1 MDRKKSWINALLLV
15 ATLAVNTLGGLGII
29 NGTSQKEVSDRYPS
43 LITPS
48 SLTFS
53 IWSLI
58 YALLILSIIVML
70 VKNDDRYYQRAVD
83 SISPLFWLS
92 CVLNMAWIISFSYVL
107 VELSVLF
114 IFALVITL
122 ALICQKLLHIQEHRR
137 WLLPLSFGL
146 YTGWLF
152 IATVVNIAA
161 MLVKLEWDRFSLA
174 EETWAMIILVVA
186 IILVAVVLVR
196 TRNAALPLPIA
207 WAYFG
212 IHQNLVSTDGHNA
225 AHPLLEAIA
234 IGGIIILIALAGYQF
249 YRNRMMLLPEFGH
262 RNEAER
268 RS

>member
-1 MDRKKSWINALLLV
+1 MDRKKSWINAVLLV

-53 IWSLI
+53 IWSVI

-70 VKNDDRYYQRAVD
+70 FKKDDRYYQQAVD
-83 SISPLFWLS
+83 SLSPLFWLS
-92 CVLNMAWIISFSYVL
+92 CILNISWIISFSYVL

-122 ALICQKLLHIQEHRR
+122 ALICQKLLQIQEPRH

-174 EETWAMIILVVA
+174 EETWAMIILLVA
-186 IILVAVVLVR
+186 IALVAIVLVR
-196 TRNAALPLPIA
+196 TKNAALPLPIA

-212 IHQNLVSTDGHNA
+212 IHQNLMSADGHNGA
-225 AHPLLEAIA
+225 YTLVEAVA
-234 IGGIIILIALAGYQF
+234 IGGIVILIALAAYQF
-249 YRNRMMLLPEFGH
+249 YRNRMSLLPEPTH
-262 RNEAER
+262 REKVDT